1 MLKLAEQEKQVH
13 RFLLFYFLIVC
24 VGIYSFIDVKQKMVT
39 KQKTQKRWMG
49 SGLEK
54 VEEVKRTG
62 AKIKWSKKNECNLF
76 NYTMNRDNPHI
87 Q

>member
-1 MLKLAEQEKQVH
+1 
-13 RFLLFYFLIVC
+13 
-24 VGIYSFIDVKQKMVT
+24 MVT

-62 AKIKWSKKNECNLF
+62 SNIQRSKKNECNVF
-76 NYTMNRDNPHI
+76 N
-87 Q
+87 